1 MVEMALPYP
10 LLARGK
16 IIDTD
21 MNGLENVGNIAQR
34 LAGGDIANTAPPE
47 FQIER
52 LQRMLR
58 AYEESER
65 SNAVAVRSQ
74 VVLTLYPLLIQD
86 GSSVEEGISRADKI
100 SDFILNGITP
110 DSPTP
115 EPKTVSV
122 TGDVLIQASE
132 PWGAPIHVFGE
143 KNVDPY
149 PFMDAAGKR
158 FGFRWSDTAGCAEIV
173 YAPDFTIG
181 GK

>member
-1 MVEMALPYP
+1 
-10 LLARGK
+10 
-16 IIDTD
+16 
-21 MNGLENVGNIAQR
+21 MNTECIGQNYAPGLEDAEKIKA
-34 LAGGDIANTAPPE
+34 L
-47 FQIER
+47 ER
-52 LQRMLR
+52 RIK
-58 AYEESER
+58 AYQESEM

-86 GSSVEEGISRADKI
+86 GSSIEEGISHADKI

-122 TGDVLIQASE
+122 TGNVLIQASE
-132 PWGAPIHVFGE
+132 PWGAQIHVFGE

-181 GK
+181 GE